1 MDAPRV
7 DIDGSVKR
15 AGVHRQYK
23 VVIGGHEVYL
33 QGQTFRAFAMLALCR
48 RNRKNKGWVS
58 AAEMFGRP
66 RLTAS
71 YLFRLRSQVRNGLLK
86 KAPALAQWK
95 VTENDH
101 EGSYRLATKP
111 ERIRVVNPAAIIE
124 FGDHDL
130 VALLTKRE
138 RKDKGN

>member
-15 AGVHRQYK
+15 VGTHKQYK
-23 VVIGGHEVYL
+23 VVVGGHAIYL

-58 AAEMFGRP
+58 ATEMFGRP

-71 YLFRLRSQVRNGLLK
+71 YLFRLRSQIRNALLK
-86 KAPALAQWK
+86 KAPVLAKWQ

-101 EGSYRLATKP
+101 EGSYRLATKL
-111 ERIRVVNPAAIIE
+111 ERIRVVNSSAIIE

-130 VALLTKRE
+130 VALLTRRE
-138 RKDKGN
+138 RKGK